1 MNRRWRRAEG
11 GRETRVS
18 FPPSSFLLL
27 LGFLAC
33 SGDGSGPAPHG
44 RTYRLGFSAFPPLPD
59 QTVALQALNLW
70 VTRADAAII
79 NFDVPWAALLAD
91 TTAESQ
97 VTADV
102 VPLANFYRAHD
113 LDIVVTLDVTN
124 GLDRSAES
132 PALVAA
138 GRSITDTAIQ
148 RLYREYVTAI
158 DTIVRPSYLG
168 LALETNL
175 VRAAAPASVYD
186 ALVTMTNA
194 AAADQRAA
202 GSTARLLVS
211 VQVEVA
217 WGRLLGSGVFE
228 GVAQDRIDFP
238 FVDALGLSSY
248 PYLGG
253 FAEPEDVPLD
263 YYSRIAE
270 GAPIPLLVTEGGWA
284 SASAGSFVSSP
295 GKQAR
300 WIHHEADLLDA
311 ASAVALF
318 QLDFT
323 DLALSYFPPQ
333 PPGSI
338 LPLFASLGMV
348 DTVLAPKPA
357 LASWDSIYARPRSP

>member
-1 MNRRWRRAEG
+1 M
-11 GRETRVS
+11 
-18 FPPSSFLLL
+18 
-27 LGFLAC
+27 
-33 SGDGSGPAPHG
+33 
-44 RTYRLGFSAFPPLPD
+44 GFSAFPPRPD
-59 QTVALQALNLW
+59 QAVALQALNLW

-91 TTAESQ
+91 TAPEVQIANS
-97 VTADV
+97 VL
-102 VPLANFYRAHD
+102 PLADFYRAHH
-113 LDIVVTLDVTN
+113 LDVVVTLDVTN

-148 RLYREYVTAI
+148 RLYRNYVTAI
-158 DTIVRPSYLG
+158 DTLVRPSYLG

-175 VRAAAPASVYD
+175 VRVAAPDSVYQ
-186 ALVTMTNA
+186 AVVAMTNA
-194 AAADQRAA
+194 AAADQRQVN
-202 GSTARLLVS
+202 TVVELLVS

-217 WGRLLGSGVFE
+217 WGRLGGGGTFVGVD
-228 GVAQDRIDFP
+228 QDRIDFP

-253 FAEPEDVPLD
+253 FADPAEVPLD
-263 YYSRIAE
+263 YYSKIAQ
-270 GAPIPLLVTEGGWA
+270 GNPIPLLVTEGGWA
-284 SASAGSFVSSP
+284 SRSAGSFVSSP
-295 GKQAR
+295 EMQAA
-300 WIHHEADLLDA
+300 WIHHEGDLLDA

-357 LASWDSIYARPRSP
+357 LASWDSLFHHPRYAP